1 MTSNPIDE
9 MLELCQ
15 ALIDMIGGAGACPD
29 LFIMQ
34 QSFSD
39 TVDRAMKS
47 YKNGEIEVDI
57 RNLPPIMYAFA
68 TEELPILCQG
78 DIEDLEKARK
88 QLGLF
93 MTSVRELVNP
103 KTSE

>member
-15 ALIDMIGGAGACPD
+15 ALIDMIGGVGACPD
-29 LFIMQ
+29 LFVMQ
-34 QSFSD
+34 ESFSD
-39 TVDRAMKS
+39 AVDKAMTA

-57 RNLPPIMYAFA
+57 RTLPPIMYAFA
-68 TEELPILCQG
+68 TEELPLLCQG
-78 DIEDLEKARK
+78 DAEDLEQARK
-88 QLGLF
+88 QLNLF

-103 KTSE
+103 KPSE